1 MQRETVETGWFAAR
15 LKTGAGCARCESM
28 QSPSSVTGFYD
39 DYPATKCDYR
49 TESAARDGWYVS
61 VTSMTRWAHAVSVY
75 RSVHGQHRN
84 NSLRR
89 TSNVPLHFIAFALVH
104 VRGRVCVC
112 VCVRACL
119 CRSLKSAAR
128 LPTLNSLPATSIDD
142 CHDEV
147 GILRGCFYN
156 RNFPSTFPIISRN
169 TLQNY

>member
-1 MQRETVETGWFAAR
+1 MQRETVETGSFAAR

-84 NSLRR
+84 NSLPR
-89 TSNVPLHFIAFALVH
+89 TSNVPLHFIAFAWVH

-112 VCVRACL
+112 ACVRVRACVL
-119 CRSLKSAAR
+119 VPIVKERCSASHAKLAAGNEHRRLSRRSRHLKG
-128 LPTLNSLPATSIDD
+128 LFL
-142 CHDEV
+142 
-147 GILRGCFYN
+147 
-156 RNFPSTFPIISRN
+156 
-169 TLQNY
+169 